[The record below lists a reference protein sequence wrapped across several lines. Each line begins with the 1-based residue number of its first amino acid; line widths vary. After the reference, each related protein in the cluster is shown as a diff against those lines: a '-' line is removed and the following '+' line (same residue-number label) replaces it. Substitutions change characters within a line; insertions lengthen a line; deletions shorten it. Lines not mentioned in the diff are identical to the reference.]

1 MHFQRVPGAQVS
13 VFDAGR
19 RRAQLEHR
27 RNIMSPSTRLAVLA
41 VLALPMGNALAQTSS
56 TPDTATLL
64 KKIEEQDRRI
74 EALEHK
80 LEVLE
85 NQQAAANGAGANPTG
100 ANGAA
105 TGGAAGKSSA
115 AGTQAVGPAAEAVG
129 AGSVANRGRQPTSA
143 PPVPQTTGALPGSP
157 STAIQGSTAAVSQRA
172 ATASEAPGLVT
183 AGSVKAGATGF
194 SFASE
199 DSANV
204 IRFRGNFAFDGRW
217 FPDHVDP
224 VSADTF
230 LFRKVRPIIEG
241 TIDNDYDFRFMPE
254 FGGGKSVILDAFVT
268 ARIAPGLAVQAGKF
282 KGPVGLERLQPDQY
296 NRFMELGLP
305 SDLVP
310 NRDLGV
316 EIGGDFLGGTFGYAV
331 GEFVGVADGTSS
343 DANANP
349 DADSNDGK
357 KDTEGRLFTQPFVNS
372 GIRGL
377 RGLGFGIAGTH
388 VRTEGSPTNTLLTS
402 YKTTGQ
408 NTFFSYRS
416 GTTGTYADGNRTR
429 WTPQAYYFVGPFGA
443 LAEYVESEQDVS
455 RQLSTTSKRSGKV
468 DNSAYQLLLSYFLT
482 GENSTYNS
490 FTPKS
495 TFHFGRPGWGALEVV
510 ARYSELRIDDAA
522 FDGGAQSFADPNA
535 SARRARAAGVGL
547 NWWLNAN
554 VKWVL
559 DYEVT
564 RFDGGAANGT
574 NRPNERALTT
584 RFALTF

>member
-1 MHFQRVPGAQVS
+1 
-13 VFDAGR
+13 
-19 RRAQLEHR
+19 
-27 RNIMSPSTRLAVLA
+27 MSPRTRLAVFA
-41 VLALPMGNALAQTSS
+41 VLALPFGSAWAQSS
-56 TPDTATLL
+56 PTPDTATLL
-64 KKIEEQDRRI
+64 KRIEEQDRRI

-85 NQQAAANGAGANPTG
+85 TQQAAGNGTNGNAPAAGA
-100 ANGAA
+100 
-105 TGGAAGKSSA
+105 AAG
-115 AGTQAVGPAAEAVG
+115 AVAET
-129 AGSVANRGRQPTSA
+129 SKGRQATSA

-157 STAIQGSTAAVSQRA
+157 STAVQGATAAVSQRA

-183 AGSVKAGATGF
+183 AGSVKAGPAGF

-199 DSANV
+199 DGANL
-204 IRFRGNFAFDGRW
+204 IRFRGNLAFDGRW
-217 FPDHVDP
+217 FMDRGTPE
-224 VSADTF
+224 SADTF
-230 LFRKVRPIIEG
+230 LFRKVRPYFEG

-254 FGGGKSVILDAFVT
+254 FGGGKTIILDAFLT
-268 ARIAPGLAVQAGKF
+268 ARVTPWLAVQAGKF

-331 GEFVGVADGTSS
+331 GEFVGVADGTSTES
-343 DANANP
+343 NSNP

-357 KDTEGRLFTQPFVNS
+357 KDTEARLFAQPFVNS
-372 GIRGL
+372 GIHAL

-388 VRTEGSPTNTLLTS
+388 VNTVGSPTNTLLPS

-416 GTTGTYADGNRTR
+416 GANGTYADGNRTR
-429 WTPQAYYFVGPFGA
+429 WSPQAYYYVGSFGA
-443 LAEYVESEQDVS
+443 LAEYVVSEQEVS
-455 RQLSTTSKRSGKV
+455 RQLSTTSRRSGRI
-468 DNSAYQLLLSYFLT
+468 DNSAYQLSLSYFLT
-482 GENSTYNS
+482 GERATYNS
-490 FTPKS
+490 FTPQS
-495 TFHFGRPGWGALEVV
+495 TFHIGAPGWGAWELV
-510 ARYSELRIDDAA
+510 ARYSELKIDDDA
-522 FDGGAQSFADPNA
+522 FAGGAESFADPSA
-535 SARRARAAGVGL
+535 SARRARAAGVGI

-564 RFDGGAANGT
+564 RFDGGAAGGT
-574 NRPNERALTT
+574 NRPDERALTT